1 LKNGLCTRRASAIQ
15 FGLMPLLGLYRAV
28 HADARESRRRSGRT
42 GSRCCDTRISNGS
55 LRRALLSREALNDA
69 EEPGDTYQRNKL
81 YKKVLEPENKRRTKV
96 RISSGI
102 DVRLGGR
109 YLMHVELSRQ
119 EISRLFFE
127 THNGAMVRMI
137 KSFIEEEAR
146 EDREEDLAALRERIE
161 RRKRVAEEIAAAEAQ
176 AGEPS

>member
-1 LKNGLCTRRASAIQ
+1 MNMRITVRGWGRD
-15 FGLMPLLGLYRAV
+15 LGETV
-28 HADARESRRRSGRT
+28 
-42 GSRCCDTRISNGS
+42 
-55 LRRALLSREALNDA
+55 LLSEGLNEA
-69 EEPGDTYQRNKL
+69 EEPGETYQRGKL

-96 RISSGI
+96 RISTGI
-102 DVRLGGR
+102 DARLGGR

-146 EDREEDLAALRERIE
+146 EDSADELAALRERIE
-161 RRKRVAEEIAAAEAQ
+161 RRKRVAEEIAAAEAG